1 MPTPVRMPQLSLTMT
16 EGTIGKWLKREGERV
31 ARGEPLYEVETD
43 KVINEVESPV
53 SGVLRRIVVSE
64 GESAP
69 VQEVI
74 AEIDPSDSADDDQG
88 AEPEEKGQPQGI
100 AEAEPSGAKT
110 SAPAAEPQAAAPR
123 PASDEAEPTGERI
136 FVSPRARRLADERGL
151 DLQAVVGTGPGGRI
165 MEKDVERAISQL
177 AQRPPEPPPVSIAT
191 APSAPRFT
199 PPAPAAEGE
208 HRAVPVAGMRK
219 AIAERMS
226 RSHQATAAVT
236 LTAEVDMGE
245 AAKLR
250 EQASAEWTK
259 AGRPKLTYT
268 DVVVKAVARA
278 LRDHPRLN
286 SRLADGEI
294 RESRAINVG
303 VAVALEEG
311 LIVPVVKDAD
321 GKTLGEVSE
330 AVRTLADKARRNALS
345 PEDVSGGTFTVTNL
359 GPQGVEIFTPIVN
372 LPECAILGVGR
383 IAERAVVRAGH
394 VEARPTMWLSLVFDH
409 RVVDGAP
416 AALFLARVKELL
428 EAPYLLFV

>member
-31 ARGEPLYEVETD
+31 AQGEPLYEVETD
-43 KVINEVESPV
+43 KVINEVEAPV

-74 AEIDPSDSADDDQG
+74 AEIDPDG
-88 AEPEEKGQPQGI
+88 AEGESPSEDGI
-100 AEAEPSGAKT
+100 RGAAAEAAQAVTPLAPSVVKAAQAEA
-110 SAPAAEPQAAAPR
+110 SLVASSAAPAE
-123 PASDEAEPTGERI
+123 GRI
-136 FVSPRARRLADERGL
+136 FVSPRARRIAEERGL
-151 DLQAVVGTGPGGRI
+151 DLRAVVGTGPGGRI
-165 MEKDVERAISQL
+165 MEKDVERVIVQLGQVPAVAI
-177 AQRPPEPPPVSIAT
+177 
-191 APSAPRFT
+191 
-199 PPAPAAEGE
+199 PPAAAVTLFPPAAPPAAPDEY
-208 HRAVPVAGMRK
+208 RAVRVAGMRK

-226 RSHQATAAVT
+226 HSQQTTAAVT

-250 EQASAEWTK
+250 EQASAEWAK
-259 AGRPKLTYT
+259 AGRPKLSYT

-286 SRLADGEI
+286 SRLVDGEI
-294 RESRAINVG
+294 REARAINVG

-311 LIVPVVKDAD
+311 LIVPVVRDAD
-321 GKTLGEVSE
+321 AKGLGDVSE
-330 AVRTLADKARRNALS
+330 AVRGLADRARRNALS
-345 PEDVSGGTFTVTNL
+345 PEDVGGGTFTVTNL
-359 GPQGVEIFTPIVN
+359 GPQGVEIFTPIIN
-372 LPECAILGVGR
+372 WPECAILGVGR
-383 IAERAVVRAGH
+383 IAERAVVREGR

>member
-1 MPTPVRMPQLSLTMT
+1 MT

-31 ARGEPLYEVETD
+31 AQGEPLYEVETD

-74 AEIDPSDSADDDQG
+74 AEIDTEDSSGGEEGPAS
-88 AEPEEKGQPQGI
+88 AEDGQAGGL
-100 AEAEPSGAKT
+100 AEAPPGETEASG
-110 SAPAAEPQAAAPR
+110 PAATASPAATLAAGAAR
-123 PASDEAEPTGERI
+123 RTEGRI
-136 FVSPRARRLADERGL
+136 FVSPRARRIAEERGL
-151 DLQAVVGTGPGGRI
+151 DLYTVVGSGPGGRI
-165 MEKDVERAISQL
+165 MEKDVERAVAQL
-177 AQRPPEPPPVSIAT
+177 SQRPPEAPAVAVAAPPAPPV
-191 APSAPRFT
+191 APPAA
-199 PPAPAAEGE
+199 APAAEGE
-208 HRAVPVAGMRK
+208 YRAVRVAGMRK

-226 RSHQATAAVT
+226 RSLRTTASVT

-250 EQASAEWTK
+250 EQASAEWAK

-286 SRLADGEI
+286 SRLVDDEI

-311 LIVPVVKDAD
+311 LIVPVIRDAD
-321 GKTLGEVSE
+321 AKTLGEVSE
-330 AVRTLADKARRNALS
+330 AVRALAEKARRNALS

-359 GPQGVEIFTPIVN
+359 
-372 LPECAILGVGR
+372 
-383 IAERAVVRAGH
+383 
-394 VEARPTMWLSLVFDH
+394 
-409 RVVDGAP
+409 
-416 AALFLARVKELL
+416 
-428 EAPYLLFV
+428 